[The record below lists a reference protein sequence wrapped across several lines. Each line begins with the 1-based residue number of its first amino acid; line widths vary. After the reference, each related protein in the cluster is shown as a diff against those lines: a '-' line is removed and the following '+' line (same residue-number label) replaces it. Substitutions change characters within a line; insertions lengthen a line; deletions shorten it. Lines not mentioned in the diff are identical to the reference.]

1 MTSPPAGGKTLRGD
15 GPEAMERHAEI
26 DQLRRERAEL
36 PPPHLG
42 REAAIE
48 HLERQAEQK
57 IAGVEERTNQELSR
71 LDKLI
76 ERAKEFANELREKT
90 VAAAKTV
97 GSYFGMG
104 KQEEERE
111 KVEPAKVQEQP
122 SPPGLSIE
130 ERLKLKMAEMEGKLD
145 VRDSIAA
152 KLAKLDQRMDVAEAK
167 EKQQQEKALEK
178 EISPERSRGH
188 GFGIGH

>member
-1 MTSPPAGGKTLRGD
+1 
-15 GPEAMERHAEI
+15 
-26 DQLRRERAEL
+26 L

-48 HLERQAEQK
+48 HLEKQAEQK
-57 IAGVEERTNQELSR
+57 IADVQEREAKELSR

-97 GSYFGMG
+97 RSYFGIG
-104 KQEEERE
+104 KQEEERAE
-111 KVEPAKVQEQP
+111 IVPAKVQEQS

-130 ERLKLKMAEMEGKLD
+130 ERLKLKMAKMEGKLD
-145 VRDSIAA
+145 VRDSIAS
-152 KLAKLDQRMDVAEAK
+152 KLAKLDQRMDVAEAQA
-167 EKQQQEKALEK
+167 KQQQEKSQEK
-178 EISPERSRGH
+178 EVSPERSRGR